1 MQKMEKRTKTQPTV
15 CSKQNKKHRKHA
27 HDDNQ
32 LKKVFYIY
40 TPCHTRHMF
49 IFEKLLIRS
58 SRL

>member
-49 IFEKLLIRS
+49 IF
-58 SRL
+58 